1 MTQSTHISH
10 AVIVLGDRETVERA
24 DLAEKAADQG
34 AVIAETY
41 GFDPGEAG
49 ACDDLTEL
57 EPVMAAMSRAIAT
70 RSDLWL
76 PFPLADM
83 GREEH
88 LRRVS
93 LVLQRHGLNVLLGR
107 DLEPCTTDGGFN
119 PADFALRNEVRA
131 VDALDH
137 AVIATC
143 GARLLSAEIE
153 RELAAAA
160 AGPAA
165 AGSDRGTAGEPFFG
179 TAEVARLF
187 GKSVHWVYRGV
198 REGAFTAPDGTPV
211 EPLRAGRSGR
221 LRFSLPV
228 LREMARSC
236 HRRGL
241 IGEGQ
246 LLDLLESLE
255 GES

>member
-1 MTQSTHISH
+1 MTQFTHISH
-10 AVIVLGDRETVERA
+10 AVIVLGDRETVARA
-24 DLAEKAADQG
+24 DLAEKAAEQG

-41 GFDPGEAG
+41 SFDPGEAG
-49 ACDDLTEL
+49 ACDDLADL
-57 EPVMAAMSRAIAT
+57 EPVVAAMSRAIAT
-70 RSDLWL
+70 GSDLWL
-76 PFPLADM
+76 PFPLADL

-93 LVLQRHGLNVLLGR
+93 LVLQRRGLNVVLGR
-107 DLEPCTTDGGFN
+107 DLEPSTTDGGLN

-143 GARLLSAEIE
+143 GASVLAAEIE
-153 RELAAAA
+153 RELAGAAA
-160 AGPAA
+160 ERFCGA
-165 AGSDRGTAGEPFFG
+165 
-179 TAEVARLF
+179 AEVARLF

-198 REGAFTAPDGTPV
+198 REGLFTAPDGTPV
-211 EPLRAGRSGR
+211 EPQRAGRSGR

-241 IGEGQ
+241 IGEAELRD
-246 LLDLLESLE
+246 LLDVLE
-255 GES
+255 GEF